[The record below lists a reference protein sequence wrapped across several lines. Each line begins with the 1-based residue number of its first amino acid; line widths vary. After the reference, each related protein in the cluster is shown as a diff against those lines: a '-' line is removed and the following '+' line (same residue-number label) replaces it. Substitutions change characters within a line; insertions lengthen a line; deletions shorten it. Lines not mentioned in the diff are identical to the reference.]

1 MTNLDAS
8 QTPPSDSKL
17 TTSRSPLARLAGPLA
32 LSAGPLMVVVEV
44 VIFPIVIGGLVGFQ
58 SLLPPFGIPLGI
70 AMAWLGIWMIRT
82 PVPAGATEAVS

>member
-17 TTSRSPLARLAGPLA
+17 TTPRSPLARLAGPLA
-32 LSAGPLMVVVEV
+32 LSAGLLMVVVEV
-44 VIFPIVIGGLVGFQ
+44 VIF
-58 SLLPPFGIPLGI
+58 PLGI

>member
-8 QTPPSDSKL
+8 QTPPCDSNL

-32 LSAGPLMVVVEV
+32 LSAGLLMVVVEV

-82 PVPAGATEAVS
+82 PVPAGATGAVS

>member
-8 QTPPSDSKL
+8 QTPPCDSNL

-32 LSAGPLMVVVEV
+32 LSAGLLMVVVEV
-44 VIFPIVIGGLVGFQ
+44 VIF
-58 SLLPPFGIPLGI
+58 PLGI

-82 PVPAGATEAVS
+82 PVPAGATGAVS